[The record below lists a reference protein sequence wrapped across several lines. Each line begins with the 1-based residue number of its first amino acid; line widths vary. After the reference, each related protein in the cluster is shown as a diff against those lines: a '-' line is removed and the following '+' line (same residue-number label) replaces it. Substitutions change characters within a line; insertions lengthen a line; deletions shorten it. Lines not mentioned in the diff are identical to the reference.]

1 MQEPQPHVQS
11 QAGTGTVGEGL
22 TATTMQ
28 RHLQKLSVTDC
39 PLCWESYSPIQ
50 RVPRGITGAFK
61 CIIGSIVAED
71 DLLEGTFL

>member
-1 MQEPQPHVQS
+1 MQGPQHHVQS
-11 QAGTGTVGEGL
+11 QAGADTVEEGI
-22 TATTMQ
+22 TATTTQ
-28 RHLQKLSVTDC
+28 RHLHKLSVTDC